1 MASIY
6 ESLGGEPSINA
17 AVDIFYQKVLEDD
30 RVNYFFEGMDMNRQ
44 RNMQKAFLTFALGG
58 PNNYTGKGMRIAH
71 QKLVTE
77 RGLNESHFNAV
88 IESLGATLQELDVP
102 ENLIAEA
109 AATVISLKPDILGQ

>member
-17 AVDIFYQKVLEDD
+17 AVDIFYQKVLEDE

-58 PNNYTGKGMRIAH
+58 PNNYKGKGMRIAH
-71 QKLVTE
+71 QKLVAE
-77 RGLNESHFNAV
+77 KGLNESHFNAI

>member
-30 RVNYFFEGMDMNRQ
+30 RVNYFFEGMDMDRQ
-44 RNMQKAFLTFALGG
+44 RKMQKAFLTFALGG
-58 PNNYTGKGMRIAH
+58 PNNYKGKGMRIAH

-88 IESLGATLQELDVP
+88 VESLGATLQELDVP

>member
-17 AVDIFYQKVLEDD
+17 AVDIFYQKVLEDE

-58 PNNYTGKGMRIAH
+58 PNNYKGKGMRIAH
-71 QKLVTE
+71 QKLVAE
-77 RGLNESHFNAV
+77 KGLNESHFNAI

-109 AATVISLKPDILGQ
+109 AATVISLKPDILG